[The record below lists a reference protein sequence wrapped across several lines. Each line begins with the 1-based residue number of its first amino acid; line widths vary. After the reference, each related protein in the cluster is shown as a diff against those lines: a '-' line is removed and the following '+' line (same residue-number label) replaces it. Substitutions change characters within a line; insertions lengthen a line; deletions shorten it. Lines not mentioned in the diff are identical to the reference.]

1 MKTKKIIRILLTA
14 CFLCS
19 LTGCSHSQ
27 NAEIANELHFS
38 LEGISEVAVSYD
50 EEPVTFYSAESNEL
64 VIKEYMTKNRKSFYA
79 HVKQNDDSIHISEG
93 GKPFFKS
100 GFSRRIEVYLPASYR
115 ETLTVT
121 TTDGNIDLTNVE
133 LQLSR
138 LRIDSTAGTVDIK
151 SAAASGIHLST
162 TSGLLNLGSL
172 EAKDIRLDTTSG
184 SVICDR
190 LAGKVEYTST
200 SGNADIK
207 SAVGSGSY
215 KANNSGSLDVEYTE
229 VTGDLYFFNK
239 NDDIDLTL
247 PEDLSFEF
255 EAETKNGSVSTTFQ
269 ECITV
274 DGRITRGAVGADP
287 VVSVRL
293 ETNNGNIEVTQ

>member
-1 MKTKKIIRILLTA
+1 MNDRVKSIADAATRLFLQQGYSKTQI
-14 CFLCS
+14 
-19 LTGCSHSQ
+19 SH
-27 NAEIANELHFS
+27 IAKAA
-38 LEGISEVAVSYD
+38 AVSYD

-79 HVKQNDDSIHISEG
+79 H
-93 GKPFFKS
+93 
-100 GFSRRIEVYLPASYR
+100 
-115 ETLTVT
+115 
-121 TTDGNIDLTNVE
+121 
-133 LQLSR
+133 
-138 LRIDSTAGTVDIK
+138 
-151 SAAASGIHLST
+151 
-162 TSGLLNLGSL
+162 
-172 EAKDIRLDTTSG
+172 G

>member
-1 MKTKKIIRILLTA
+1 MNDRVKSIADAATRLFLQQGYSKTQI
-14 CFLCS
+14 
-19 LTGCSHSQ
+19 SH
-27 NAEIANELHFS
+27 IAKAA
-38 LEGISEVAVSYD
+38 AVSYD

-79 HVKQNDDSIHISEG
+79 H
-93 GKPFFKS
+93 
-100 GFSRRIEVYLPASYR
+100 
-115 ETLTVT
+115 
-121 TTDGNIDLTNVE
+121 
-133 LQLSR
+133 
-138 LRIDSTAGTVDIK
+138 
-151 SAAASGIHLST
+151 
-162 TSGLLNLGSL
+162 
-172 EAKDIRLDTTSG
+172 G

-200 SGNADIK
+200 SGNA
-207 SAVGSGSY
+207 
-215 KANNSGSLDVEYTE
+215 
-229 VTGDLYFFNK
+229 
-239 NDDIDLTL
+239 DIDLTL